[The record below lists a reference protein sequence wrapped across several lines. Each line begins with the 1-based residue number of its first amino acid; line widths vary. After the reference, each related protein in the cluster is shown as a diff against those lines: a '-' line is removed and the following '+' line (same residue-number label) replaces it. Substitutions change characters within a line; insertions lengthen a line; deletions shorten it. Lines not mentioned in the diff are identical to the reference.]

1 MIRSALFTLLFFI
14 ISTFSF
20 ANEYDSLL
28 TIVKKSSG
36 IKKAT
41 ALQDLA
47 WICRKTN
54 VDSSFLLTQKA
65 IEIAKA
71 EGDQASES
79 KSILCE
85 ARINTFLKKY
95 EKAEGQIKTALALST
110 KIKDRVGIMYAYYR
124 YASLYEKTNQ
134 LQKAKDNVVIAIDMA
149 KSLNDLKVLPDAYE
163 CSGRVAY
170 YMGYYEDAMADFKN
184 ALSIYAKQK
193 DESNISGVSMNLGIM
208 YFRTGKIDESL
219 IYYNKALKSFQ
230 ALQDTLDEAKCY
242 ENIAMSLE
250 TINIDS
256 AIVIQKRAIKL
267 YKILKNKESNVSAS
281 LNLGNL
287 YSSKGDYAQAI
298 KYTLVALKMY
308 ESSGDKKGMA
318 QVYSNMSGLYN
329 SMNQDKQAI
338 SYVQKAI
345 KLYQEIGDEY
355 RMSNAYR
362 QLGSIYQK
370 LKEFDKAID
379 YINKS
384 IVISEKFKDE
394 QGLANANLT
403 LGNCYQRS
411 KQPDKALD
419 CFLKALSFVEGGG
432 DLVMTA
438 GLYSNIGVIYFDK
451 KNYPKANEYYQKS
464 LEIRKGLGS
473 LQGLTDSYE
482 TLANINYEL
491 KNYKVAYD
499 YQKLYVEGKEQIL
512 NGDITK
518 QISEMNAKY
527 QSEKKASQIKLLR
540 KEQQTEKIKH
550 LESTKRNN
558 ILLFSAL
565 IFIVLCV
572 AIAFILFRSNKK
584 QQKANV
590 LLENKNT
597 EILRQKHLV
606 EEKNAEIL
614 DSITYA
620 KRIQNAILPPDK
632 VVKEYL
638 NDSFILYKPK
648 DIVAGDFYWM
658 EQKEGKVLFAAA
670 DCTGHGVPGAM
681 VSVVCNNGLNR
692 SVREY
697 GLSDPGKILDETRR
711 IVVEEFEK
719 SEDDVKDG
727 MDIAMCSLEG
737 NILKYAGAN
746 NPLWI
751 LRKGSDSI
759 EEIKATKQAIGKVD
773 NPTPFTTHT
782 VELNEGDSIYI
793 FSDGFADQFGGGRGK
808 KYKGMQLKELILTI
822 KDKAMQDQ
830 KTAISQ
836 SFEKWRGELEQV
848 DDVCVIGVRF
858 EG

>member
-1 MIRSALFTLLFFI
+1 MIRSTFFTLLFFI
-14 ISTFSF
+14 VSTFSF

-36 IKKAT
+36 IKKAA

-47 WICRKTN
+47 WACRKSN
-54 VDSSFLLTQKA
+54 VDSSFLLIQKA

-71 EGDQASES
+71 EGNQASEA

-85 ARINTFLKKY
+85 ARVNTFLEKF
-95 EKAEGQIKTALALST
+95 EKAEGQIKTALVLST
-110 KIKDRVGIMYAYYR
+110 KIKDKVGIMYAHYR
-124 YASLYEKTNQ
+124 FASLYEKTGQ
-134 LQKAKDNVVIAIDMA
+134 FQKGKDNIILVIEMA
-149 KSLNDLKVLPDAYE
+149 KSQNDLKVLPDAYE
-163 CSGRVAY
+163 CSGRIAY

-184 ALSIYAKQK
+184 ALSIYTKQK
-193 DESNISGVSMNLGIM
+193 DLSNISGVSMNLGIM
-208 YFRTGKIDESL
+208 YYRTGKINESI

-230 ALQDTLDEAKCY
+230 ELKDTLDMAKCY

-250 TINIDS
+250 TTNIDS
-256 AIVIQKRAIKL
+256 AIIIQNKAIKL
-267 YKILKNKESNVSAS
+267 YKELKEEKNEIYAS
-281 LNLGNL
+281 MNLGSL
-287 YSSKGDYAQAI
+287 YSSKGDVQQAI
-298 KYTLVALKMY
+298 KYGIKVMKMC
-308 ESSGDKKGMA
+308 EKSGDKKGLA
-318 QVYSNMSGLYN
+318 QAYNNMGGFYRD
-329 SMNQDKQAI
+329 MNQNKQATD
-338 SYVQKAI
+338 YLQKAI
-345 KLYQEIGDEY
+345 KLYREIGDEY
-355 RMSNAYR
+355 RIGNVYR
-362 QLGSIYQK
+362 SLAAIYMDY
-370 LKEFDKAID
+370 KEFDKAID
-379 YINKS
+379 YINRS

-403 LGNCYQRS
+403 LGNCYQKS
-411 KQPDKALD
+411 KQPDKALV
-419 CFLKALSFVEGGG
+419 CFLKSLSFVEGNG
-432 DLVMTA
+432 DMRMTA

-451 KNYPKANEYYQKS
+451 KNYSKANEYYQKS

-482 TLANINYEL
+482 TLANVNYEL
-491 KNYKVAYD
+491 KNYKSAFD
-499 YQKLYVEGKEQIL
+499 YQKLYVEGKEQLL
-512 NGDITK
+512 NTDITK

-527 QSEKKASQIKLLR
+527 QSEKKANQIKLLR

-558 ILLFSAL
+558 ILLISAL

-751 LRKGSDSI
+751 LRKGADSI

-782 VELNEGDSIYI
+782 IELNVGDSIYI

-808 KYKGMQLKELILTI
+808 KYKGMQLKELILSI

-830 KTAISQ
+830 KVAIAQ

-858 EG
+858 EA